1 MTLRLDPRVPVVW
14 RSPSSLQFGVD
25 RPRLVLEQLGAL
37 DEVLI
42 SALRGGAP
50 RERLLS
56 LARQSG
62 GDAAHV
68 RALLDTLDAV
78 LLPSTPVTTRPQGHV
93 LVDGTGPCADAM
105 LAELERVGVS
115 TSPGPDAAAAE
126 PALVILIAQYA
137 LPPRR
142 YGHWLRADVPHL
154 PIVFG
159 DSGVRVGP
167 LVLPGA
173 GPCLFCIDLEHTDR
187 DPAWPALASQLV
199 DRTAPGQ
206 TEQTARLAAVLCG
219 ELITAALGG
228 AGPSGAAGRWST
240 ASVHIAVDA
249 WISCDQHAPH
259 PDCGC
264 RALQDAP
271 SRPESGSAR
280 AVRVDRR
287 PSHPS
292 SARVVAL
299 PG

>member
-14 RSPSSLQFGVD
+14 RTPSSLQFGVD
-25 RPRLVLEQLGAL
+25 SPRLVLEQLGAL
-37 DEVLI
+37 DERLI
-42 SALRGGAP
+42 AALRGGAP

-56 LARQSG
+56 LARQAG

-68 RALLDTLDAV
+68 RSLLDTLDAV
-78 LLPSTPVTTRPQGHV
+78 LLPSTPVTTRPSSGHV
-93 LVDGTGPCADAM
+93 LVDGAGPCADAV
-105 LAELERVGVS
+105 LAELKRAGVS
-115 TSPGPDAAAAE
+115 ASSDLDATE
-126 PALVILIAQYA
+126 PELVILIAHYA

-173 GPCLFCIDLEHTDR
+173 GPCLFCIDLERTDR
-187 DPAWPALASQLV
+187 DAAWPALASQLV
-199 DRTAPGQ
+199 DRAAPGQ
-206 TEQTARLAAVLCG
+206 TEQTERLAAALCA
-219 ELITAALGG
+219 ELVSARLDG
-228 AGPSGAAGRWST
+228 SGAAAERWST
-240 ASVHIAVDA
+240 ASVHIGVDA
-249 WISCDQHAPH
+249 WINCDQHAPH

-271 SRPESGSAR
+271 SRPENGNAR
-280 AVRVDRR
+280 AVRADRR
-287 PSHPS
+287 PSRPS

>member
-14 RSPSSLQFGVD
+14 RTPSSLQFGVD
-25 RPRLVLEQLGAL
+25 RPRLVLDDLGAL
-37 DEVLI
+37 DELLI

-56 LARQSG
+56 LARKAG

-68 RALLDTLDAV
+68 RALLATLDAV
-78 LLPSTPVTTRPQGHV
+78 LLPSTPASTHTRGHV
-93 LVDGTGPCADAM
+93 LVDGVGPCADAM
-105 LAELERVGVS
+105 LAELERAGVPT
-115 TSPGPDAAAAE
+115 TSDPDAAAGD
-126 PALVILIAQYA
+126 PALVILIAHYA

-142 YGHWLRADVPHL
+142 YGHWLRSDVPHL

-159 DSGVRVGP
+159 DSGVRIGP
-167 LVLPGA
+167 LVLPGV

-199 DRTAPGQ
+199 DRRAPGETQ
-206 TEQTARLAAVLCG
+206 QTARLAATLCA
-219 ELITAALGG
+219 ELVSAQLAGTRAAVE
-228 AGPSGAAGRWST
+228 RWST
-240 ASVHIAVDA
+240 ASVHIGVDA
-249 WISCDQHAPH
+249 WISCDRHAPH
-259 PDCGC
+259 QDCGC

-271 SRPESGSAR
+271 SRPENGSAP
-280 AVRVDRR
+280 AVRADRR
-287 PSHPS
+287 PSRPS

>member
-14 RSPSSLQFGVD
+14 RTPSSLQFGVD
-25 RPRLVLEQLGAL
+25 SPRLVLEQLGAL
-37 DEVLI
+37 DELLI

-56 LARQSG
+56 LARQAG

-68 RALLDTLDAV
+68 GALLDTLDAV
-78 LLPSTPVTTRPQGHV
+78 LLPSTPVTTRPRSGHV
-93 LVDGTGPCADAM
+93 LVDGVGPCADAA
-105 LAELERVGVS
+105 LAELNRAGVS
-115 TSPGPDAAAAE
+115 ASSDPDAAE
-126 PALVILIAQYA
+126 PDLVVLIAHYA

-159 DSGVRVGP
+159 DSGVRIGP

-187 DPAWPALASQLV
+187 DAAWPALASQLV
-199 DRTAPGQ
+199 DRAAPGE
-206 TEQTARLAAVLCG
+206 TEQTARLAAALCV
-219 ELITAALGG
+219 ELVSAPLAGSRATAE
-228 AGPSGAAGRWST
+228 RWST
-240 ASVHIAVDA
+240 ASVHIGVDA
-249 WISCDQHAPH
+249 WISCDRHAPH

-271 SRPESGSAR
+271 SRPENGSAR
-280 AVRVDRR
+280 AVRADRR
-287 PSHPS
+287 PSRPS